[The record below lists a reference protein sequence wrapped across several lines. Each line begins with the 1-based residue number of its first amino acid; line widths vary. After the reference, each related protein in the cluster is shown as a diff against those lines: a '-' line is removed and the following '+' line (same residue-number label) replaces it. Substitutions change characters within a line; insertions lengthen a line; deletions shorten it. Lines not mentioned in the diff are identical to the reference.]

1 MLEHQPYDHALKS
14 LMGDRAAEIIP
25 QFLPEAELVSVE
37 NVEIKRE
44 LLRADLV
51 YLIQYKGKAHI
62 LNLELQTNAD
72 SEMVYRILLYHIE
85 LHLEYRLPVISIV
98 LYLFEANV
106 PEPPFRELSGDEEE
120 ILTLHYR
127 VLALWAMDARE
138 YVKKRIIGMYTFLPG
153 MKGANAALLLQ
164 AIEDMNQR
172 YPRPLFVRHLRRFK
186 KILQRSGTVSVQDKQ
201 IVEAKMHEHYD
212 SFVDEDPEVQERVA
226 RGKAE
231 GEIQGAQKIV
241 VGLVEV
247 RFPSLTE
254 LAQEKVTLIRN
265 TDTLD
270 QLAKQVAT
278 VPDEI
283 TASWLLNTFAA

>member
-25 QFLPEAELVSVE
+25 QFLPEAELVSAE

-85 LHLEYRLPVISIV
+85 LHLEYRMPVISIV

-127 VLALWAMDARE
+127 VLALWTMDARE

-201 IVEAKMHEHYD
+201 IVEHYD

-226 RGKAE
+226 RGK
-231 GEIQGAQKIV
+231 IQIAQKMV

-265 TDTLD
+265 TDALD

-278 VPDEI
+278 VPDEN

>member
-25 QFLPEAELVSVE
+25 QFLPQAELVSVE
-37 NVEIKRE
+37 NIEIKRE

-127 VLALWAMDARE
+127 VLALWTMDARE

-226 RGKAE
+226 RGK
-231 GEIQGAQKIV
+231 IQIAQKMV

-278 VPDEI
+278 VPDEN

>member
-1 MLEHQPYDHALKS
+1 MADVKWVSGIFFIKKNFLFGFGLPLFGFFFFFLGGIAL
-14 LMGDRAAEIIP
+14 
-25 QFLPEAELVSVE
+25 
-37 NVEIKRE
+37 N
-44 LLRADLV
+44 
-51 YLIQYKGKAHI
+51 
-62 LNLELQTNAD
+62 
-72 SEMVYRILLYHIE
+72 
-85 LHLEYRLPVISIV
+85 
-98 LYLFEANV
+98 
-106 PEPPFRELSGDEEE
+106 PPFRELSGDEEE

-127 VLALWAMDARE
+127 VLALWTMDARE

-201 IVEAKMHEHYD
+201 IVEATMHEHYD

-226 RGKAE
+226 RGK
-231 GEIQGAQKIV
+231 IQIAQKMV

-265 TDTLD
+265 TDALD

-278 VPDEI
+278 IPDEN

>member
-37 NVEIKRE
+37 NIEIKRE

-85 LHLEYRLPVISIV
+85 LHLEYRMPVISIV

-127 VLALWAMDARE
+127 VLALWTMDARE

-226 RGKAE
+226 RGKIEALQE
-231 GEIQGAQKIV
+231 MALEAVKNKYPP
-241 VGLVEV
+241 LV
-247 RFPSLTE
+247 E
-254 LAQEKVTLIRN
+254 LAQEQVVRIKQPEALRQLVILIFN
-265 TDTLD
+265 APD
-270 QLAKQVAT
+270 QG
-278 VPDEI
+278 
-283 TASWLLNTFAA
+283 TAQWLLNNIAA

>member
-1 MLEHQPYDHALKS
+1 M
-14 LMGDRAAEIIP
+14 
-25 QFLPEAELVSVE
+25 
-37 NVEIKRE
+37 
-44 LLRADLV
+44 
-51 YLIQYKGKAHI
+51 
-62 LNLELQTNAD
+62 
-72 SEMVYRILLYHIE
+72 
-85 LHLEYRLPVISIV
+85 PVISIV

-127 VLALWAMDARE
+127 VLALWTMDARE

-226 RGKAE
+226 RGK
-231 GEIQGAQKIV
+231 IQIAQKMV

-265 TDTLD
+265 TDALD

-278 VPDEI
+278 VPDET

>member
-1 MLEHQPYDHALKS
+1 
-14 LMGDRAAEIIP
+14 MGDRAAEIIP
-25 QFLPEAELVSVE
+25 QFLPESEVVTTE
-37 NVEIKRE
+37 NIEIKRE

-72 SEMVYRILLYHIE
+72 SDMVYRLLLYHVE

-98 LYLFEANV
+98 LYLFQASV

-120 ILTLHYR
+120 EILTLHYR
-127 VLALWAMDARE
+127 VLALWTLDAQE
-138 YVKKRIIGMYTFLPG
+138 YVKKGIIGMYTFLPG
-153 MKGANAALLLQ
+153 MRGANAALLLQ
-164 AIEDMNQR
+164 AIEDMQHR

-186 KILQRSGTVSVQDKQ
+186 KILQRSGTVSAQDKQ
-201 IVEAKMHEHYD
+201 IVEDKMHEHYD

-226 RGKAE
+226 RGK
-231 GEIQGAQKIV
+231 IQIAQKMV

-247 RFPSLTE
+247 RFPALTE
-254 LAQEKVTLIRN
+254 LAQARVTQIRN
-265 TDTLD
+265 TDALD
-270 QLAKQVAT
+270 RLAKQVAT
-278 VPDEI
+278 VPDET

>member
-25 QFLPEAELVSVE
+25 QFLPEAELVSAE

-85 LHLEYRLPVISIV
+85 LHLEYRMPVISIV

-127 VLALWAMDARE
+127 VLALWTMDARE

-226 RGKAE
+226 RGK
-231 GEIQGAQKIV
+231 IQIAQKMV

-265 TDTLD
+265 TDALD

-278 VPDEI
+278 VPDEN
-283 TASWLLNTFAA
+283 TASWLLNTFASL

>member
-25 QFLPEAELVSVE
+25 QFLPEAELVSAE

-44 LLRADLV
+44 VVRSDLV
-51 YLIQYKGKAHI
+51 YRIEYKGKDHI
-62 LNLELQTNAD
+62 LNLEIQTKSD
-72 SEMVYRILLYHIE
+72 SEMVFRILLYHRE
-85 LHLEYRLPVISIV
+85 LHLEYRMPVISIV

-127 VLALWAMDARE
+127 VLALWTMDARE

-226 RGKAE
+226 RGKIEALQE
-231 GEIQGAQKIV
+231 MALEAVKNKYPP
-241 VGLVEV
+241 LV
-247 RFPSLTE
+247 E
-254 LAQEKVTLIRN
+254 LAQEQVVRIKQPEALRQLVILIFN
-265 TDTLD
+265 APD
-270 QLAKQVAT
+270 QG
-278 VPDEI
+278 
-283 TASWLLNTFAA
+283 TARWLLNNIAA